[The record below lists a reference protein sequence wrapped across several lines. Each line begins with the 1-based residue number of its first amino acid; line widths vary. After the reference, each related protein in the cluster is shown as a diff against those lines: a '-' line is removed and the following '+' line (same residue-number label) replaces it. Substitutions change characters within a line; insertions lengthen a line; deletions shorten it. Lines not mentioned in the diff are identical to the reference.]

1 MLLDSEQIRSI
12 PVLGSMIEERSRKTV
27 PRARRYAA
35 RLPIL
40 SSAIT
45 YSHLTQH
52 WPKHSYESDCPS
64 MWHSAPHR
72 HESLDIGNSCHGRS
86 CPGALLCADCVE

>member
-35 RLPIL
+35 KLPAL
-40 SSAIT
+40 SSTIT
-45 YSHLTQH
+45 HSHVTQ
-52 WPKHSYESDCPS
+52 YTL
-64 MWHSAPHR
+64 A
-72 HESLDIGNSCHGRS
+72 
-86 CPGALLCADCVE
+86 